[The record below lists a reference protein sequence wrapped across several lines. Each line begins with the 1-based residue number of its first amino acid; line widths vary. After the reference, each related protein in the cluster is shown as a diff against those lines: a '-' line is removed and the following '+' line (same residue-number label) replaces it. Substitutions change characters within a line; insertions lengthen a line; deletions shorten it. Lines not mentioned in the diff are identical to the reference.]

1 VTTSNYHL
9 QQRVE
14 HYGVSIVD
22 AQAVVVLVHGR
33 TITPEYMNEF
43 VVQRL
48 EIEKIAFVAPA
59 AQGNTWFPKSFLEPL
74 AENQIGIDFTLERL
88 ETIGADLLAKG
99 VSPKKIIWCG
109 FSQGA
114 SALCQFMASKPRRW
128 GALIAFTG
136 GLIGPPGT
144 QWNID
149 GDFAGM
155 PAYFCT
161 SDVDPHVPEF
171 RVKETAA
178 LFKSA
183 GAEVKSEYFVGRP
196 HEISDAEIAQAKSM
210 ILQVLA
216 TSI

>member
-1 VTTSNYHL
+1 MTTSNYHL

-14 HYGVSIVD
+14 HYGVPIGD
-22 AQAVVVLVHGR
+22 AQVVVVLVHGR
-33 TITPEYMNEF
+33 TLTPEYMNEF
-43 VVQRL
+43 VVKRL
-48 EIEKIAFVAPA
+48 EIENIAYVALA
-59 AQGNTWFPKSFLEPL
+59 AQGNTWFPKRFLEPL
-74 AENQIGIDFTLERL
+74 VENQIGIDFTLQRL
-88 ETIGADLLAKG
+88 ETIGTELLEKG
-99 VSPKKIIWCG
+99 ISPKKIIWCG

-155 PAYFCT
+155 STYFCT
-161 SDVDPHVPEF
+161 SDVDPYVPEF
-171 RVKETAA
+171 RVKETAVI
-178 LFKSA
+178 FESA
-183 GAEVKSEYFVGRP
+183 GADVKSEFFIGRP

-210 ILQVLA
+210 ILKVLA

>member
-1 VTTSNYHL
+1 MTTSNYHL

-14 HYGVSIVD
+14 HYGVPIVD

-33 TITPEYMNEF
+33 TITPEYMNDF
-43 VVQRL
+43 VVKRL
-48 EIEKIAFVAPA
+48 EIEKTAFVAPA

-74 AENQIGIDFTLERL
+74 AENQIGIDFTLQRL
-88 ETIGADLLAKG
+88 ETIGNELLERG
-99 VSPKKIIWCG
+99 ISPKKIIWCG

-128 GALIAFTG
+128 GALIALTG

-144 QWNID
+144 KWLID

-178 LFKSA
+178 VFESA
-183 GAEVKSEYFVGRP
+183 GADVKSEFFIGRL
-196 HEISDAEIAQAKSM
+196 HEISNAEIAQAKSM
-210 ILQVLA
+210 ILKVLA

>member
-14 HYGVSIVD
+14 HYGVPIGD
-22 AQAVVVLVHGR
+22 AQVVVVLVHGR
-33 TITPEYMNEF
+33 TLTPEYMNEF
-43 VVQRL
+43 VVKRL
-48 EIEKIAFVAPA
+48 EIENIAYVAPA
-59 AQGNTWFPKSFLEPL
+59 AQGNTWFPKGFLEPL
-74 AENQIGIDFTLERL
+74 VENQIGIDFTLQRL
-88 ETIGADLLAKG
+88 ETIGTELLEKG
-99 VSPKKIIWCG
+99 ISPKKIIWCG

-155 PAYFCT
+155 STYFCT
-161 SDVDPHVPEF
+161 SDVDPYVPEF
-171 RVKETAA
+171 RVKETAVI
-178 LFKSA
+178 FESA
-183 GAEVKSEYFVGRP
+183 GADVKSEFFIGRP

-210 ILQVLA
+210 ILKVLA